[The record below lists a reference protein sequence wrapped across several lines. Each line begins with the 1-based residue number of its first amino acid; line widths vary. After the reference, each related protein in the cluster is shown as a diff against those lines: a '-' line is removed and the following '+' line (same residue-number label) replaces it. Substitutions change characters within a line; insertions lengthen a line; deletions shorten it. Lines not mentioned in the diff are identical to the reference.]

1 MKIKNNDYLEEARQG
16 FLDRMYSQ
24 NPGPLTKE
32 EQKQSEINLKE
43 LEKYRQK
50 MNKENKHN

>member
-1 MKIKNNDYLEEARQG
+1 MKIKNNDYLEEARQN

-24 NPGPLTKE
+24 NPGPLTEE

-43 LEKYRQK
+43 LEEYRKK
-50 MNKENKHN
+50 MNK